1 MKPYLRLRIYFK
13 VNTSFP
19 KKIICAIKVHISK
32 SSETKLTLH
41 GSYIIFDIVVQW
53 GIPLDRMILG
63 L

>member
-1 MKPYLRLRIYFK
+1 MYFE

-19 KKIICAIKVHISK
+19 KKLICAIKVHISK
-32 SSETKLTLH
+32 YGETKLALH

-53 GIPLDRMILG
+53 CISLDRMILG